1 MAWRDE
7 AKTPDEGSRPRRKL
21 LVQLLRV
28 WRGKGETGE
37 GLCNGACVPACVRAR
52 VPSRRG
58 SAFGEAVELSLSAF
72 VFSSPTRTSRPVWE
86 GWLVASKRKRTAV
99 IPKQPTPPAAMR
111 DASLRAPHTATEA
124 PTLPGERE
132 ACPGETGTQERREN
146 GILREERPRVQ
157 ELFIWSSPSN
167 SESQEAP
174 QGLPSSFSLPLP
186 WGALPGGHLPQLAA
200 LGEWLDGFGCPL
212 AHLWQHTQPATYCIR
227 EGDINSL
234 G

>member
-58 SAFGEAVELSLSAF
+58 SAFGEVVELSLSAF

-146 GILREERPRVQ
+146 GILREERPRGRK
-157 ELFIWSSPSN
+157 S
-167 SESQEAP
+167 
-174 QGLPSSFSLPLP
+174 SSFGAVLQTQNPRRPHRGCPPPSACPCHGVPFLAGICPSWLP
-186 WGALPGGHLPQLAA
+186 WESGWMALAA
-200 LGEWLDGFGCPL
+200 L
-212 AHLWQHTQPATYCIR
+212 
-227 EGDINSL
+227 
-234 G
+234 